1 MSQRVVTYHNV
12 TPLTDGIRPE
22 DGRRASDILVEAERV
37 VRRSIATLHEVE
49 DAIARER
56 AYLRDRLQELQYLAA
71 QCRTPGP
78 VTKAGEPTEG

>member
-1 MSQRVVTYHNV
+1 M
-12 TPLTDGIRPE
+12 
-22 DGRRASDILVEAERV
+22 
-37 VRRSIATLHEVE
+37 RRSIATLHEVE